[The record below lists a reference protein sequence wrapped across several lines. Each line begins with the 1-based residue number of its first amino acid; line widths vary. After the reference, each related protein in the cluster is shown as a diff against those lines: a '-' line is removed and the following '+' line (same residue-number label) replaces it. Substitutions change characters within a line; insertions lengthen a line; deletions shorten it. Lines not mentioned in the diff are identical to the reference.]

1 MKQAHNSI
9 VPLFGL
15 ALILGSAPALADV
28 KDGVDAWGRG
38 DFQTAINEWRGP
50 AEKGD
55 ADAQFNLGQ
64 AYKLGRGVPQDLGQA
79 EKWYKRAVDQGHLQA
94 IDNYGLILF
103 QDNRRTE
110 ALPYLQQSVQRGEPR
125 AQYILGTGH
134 FNGDFVEKDWIK
146 AYALMT
152 RASAQNLPQ
161 ATSNLAQMDRFI
173 PVEDRR
179 RAVELAGQ
187 MEQDEKRVRT
197 AQIGGLR
204 PAQSTGAV
212 QTAQLPP
219 SRPAL
224 PDPAPTPGG
233 PVTPG
238 VTYAP
243 YPTAAPTAPAA
254 TAAPVNATT
263 TSGNWRVQLGA
274 FGDENKARNLW
285 TKLEGSVSALSGL
298 QPYLD
303 MTGGITRLQV
313 GPFATQAQAD
323 SLCSRVKAS
332 GNDCFSKLR
341 VPDPIR

>member
-1 MKQAHNSI
+1 
-9 VPLFGL
+9 
-15 ALILGSAPALADV
+15 
-28 KDGVDAWGRG
+28 
-38 DFQTAINEWRGP
+38 
-50 AEKGD
+50 
-55 ADAQFNLGQ
+55 
-64 AYKLGRGVPQDLGQA
+64 
-79 EKWYKRAVDQGHLQA
+79 
-94 IDNYGLILF
+94 
-103 QDNRRTE
+103 
-110 ALPYLQQSVQRGEPR
+110 
-125 AQYILGTGH
+125 
-134 FNGDFVEKDWIK
+134 IK

-152 RASAQNLPQ
+152 RASAQELPQ

-173 PVEDRR
+173 PLEDRR

-204 PAQSTGAV
+204 PVQSTKPV

-224 PDPAPTPGG
+224 PDPASTPA

-243 YPTAAPTAPAA
+243 YPTAAPAAPVA
-254 TAAPVNATT
+254 TAAPIATPT
-263 TSGNWRVQLGA
+263 PVRAAAATSGNWRVQLGA

-303 MTGGITRLQV
+303 MAGGITRLQV

-323 SLCSRVKAS
+323 SVCSRVKAS
-332 GNDCFSKLR
+332 GNDCFTKLR
-341 VPDPIR
+341 VPDLMQ